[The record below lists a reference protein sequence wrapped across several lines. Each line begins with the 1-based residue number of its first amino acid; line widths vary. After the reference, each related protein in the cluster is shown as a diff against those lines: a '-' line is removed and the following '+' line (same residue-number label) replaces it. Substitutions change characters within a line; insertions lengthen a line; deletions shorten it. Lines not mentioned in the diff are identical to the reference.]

1 VWLIPKSCLKIVE
14 SSQANSVNGLSGQNA
29 GNQEIITQMICLAGF
44 AGRRREIIISM
55 IRLAI
60 DPERMSH

>member
-1 VWLIPKSCLKIVE
+1 VVDTECCLKIVE

-29 GNQEIITQMICLAGF
+29 GNQEIITQMIRLAGF
-44 AGRRREIIISM
+44 AGRGCEIIILM